1 MLNSAAKAVNG
12 GSFVVFIL
20 EEYIETGDVMSA
32 TKETANY
39 KLPIFEA
46 ADQPTWLGDFNGA
59 MNKID
64 TAITSVG
71 ANAST
76 ALSAANNAVNRVGQ
90 VETTIAG
97 VQTTANNAYS
107 LSANNES
114 DISTLDGK
122 VAKLETKFPL
132 TSESLAD
139 GAVTAP
145 KLDQTAIAAMWA
157 GLTVRKF
164 NSYDSGADNVGMQVP
179 SGGSM
184 RGFYIEELGL
194 LVINGMQ
201 NTYSDAAS
209 ALFTLPSYVP
219 NNAVNGAV
227 AEAAI
232 IVWNSTSNFKTWTSL
247 YAVRST
253 RQLGLQSN
261 PSAGDSFSLMGSVVL
276 YMGTNTGVSL
286 NTQNAYRVMNPT
298 VD

>member
-1 MLNSAAKAVNG
+1 
-12 GSFVVFIL
+12 
-20 EEYIETGDVMSA
+20 MSA
-32 TKETANY
+32 TKETTNY

-107 LSANNES
+107 LSANNEK

-122 VAKLETKFPL
+122 VAQLETKFPL
-132 TSESLAD
+132 TSESLAN
-139 GAVTAP
+139 GAVTAS

-164 NSYDSGADNVGMQVP
+164 SSHDSGADNVGMLVP

-184 RGFYIEELGL
+184 LGFYIEELGL

-209 ALFTLPSYVP
+209 SLFTLPSYVP
-219 NNAVNGAV
+219 NNAVNGVV
-227 AEAAI
+227 ADASI
-232 IVWNSTSNFKTWTSL
+232 IVWNNTDNFKTWTSL

-253 RQLGLQSN
+253 RQLGLQTN

-298 VD
+298 VG